1 MNEETLDIIIGLEE
15 EEEGLSFFSF
25 SHKHKTKKKPKN
37 ENENEKKQNEKHTN
51 KKFCISTTDRPTDQN
66 ECKKISLVE
75 YSYY

>member
-25 SHKHKTKKKPKN
+25 SQHKTKKPKN

-51 KKFCISTTDRPTDQN
+51 KKFCIDDRPTDQN
-66 ECKKISLVE
+66 ECKKISL
-75 YSYY
+75 SSSTTTIR

>member
-15 EEEGLSFFSF
+15 EEGLSFFSF
-25 SHKHKTKKKPKN
+25 SHKHKKNQKN

-66 ECKKISLVE
+66 ECKKISL
-75 YSYY
+75 SSSTPTIR